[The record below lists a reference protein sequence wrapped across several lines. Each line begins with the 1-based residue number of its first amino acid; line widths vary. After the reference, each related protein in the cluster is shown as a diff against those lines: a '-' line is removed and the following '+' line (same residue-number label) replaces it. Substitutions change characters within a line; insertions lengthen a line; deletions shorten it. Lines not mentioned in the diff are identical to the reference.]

1 MFEKIDKILYLNST
15 DLLPQFK
22 ECPLRNVN
30 FAKMKMNVIKR
41 IKDVTIIIF
50 VEDRIGEE
58 FRSETKLMKH
68 SD

>member
-1 MFEKIDKILYLNST
+1 MFEKIDKILYLNSS

-30 FAKMKMNVIKR
+30 FAKMNVIER

-58 FRSETKLMKH
+58 FGNETKLMKH
-68 SD
+68 SN